1 MKLSIALID
10 VGKKEIKGKKKFRRI
25 NFRTYNIDVEIFFI
39 KATVV
44 HCRDKFRGEKR

>member
-1 MKLSIALID
+1 MLGRKRLR
-10 VGKKEIKGKKKFRRI
+10 EKKKFRRI